1 MEDDLII
8 REHLIRNDLYYGDI
22 VLMTYV
28 IKYPEFYSKTY
39 SSSAD
44 KLNIY
49 YGTKLLLYQKFH
61 IKNLFKLAMEE
72 YNESKKQ
79 DYPFRAYEVYVDYTV
94 TYNKECILS
103 LYFNKYQYT
112 GGAHGMTNREADTW
126 DLSKAEKIDLKDLY
140 VGEDRS
146 LADYF
151 VNEINRQI
159 KVNIDAGNNYYF
171 ENYEELVKEY
181 FNPRNF
187 YINEEGVVIFYQLY
201 EIGPYVSGIM
211 TFTIPYEEGVIELPS
226 CN

>member
-1 MEDDLII
+1 M
-8 REHLIRNDLYYGDI
+8 
-22 VLMTYV
+22 
-28 IKYPEFYSKTY
+28 
-39 SSSAD
+39 
-44 KLNIY
+44 
-49 YGTKLLLYQKFH
+49 
-61 IKNLFKLAMEE
+61 
-72 YNESKKQ
+72 
-79 DYPFRAYEVYVDYTV
+79 
-94 TYNKECILS
+94 
-103 LYFNKYQYT
+103 
-112 GGAHGMTNREADTW
+112 
-126 DLSKAEKIDLKDLY
+126 KDLY
-140 VGEDRS
+140 VGEDSS

-187 YINEEGVVIFYQLY
+187 YLNEEGVVIFYQLY